1 MNISNIIT
9 PEQLDALIKFG
20 INVLIII
27 IKIAVVLGIG
37 LLHVAYATYFER
49 KVIGHMQV
57 RLGPMRVGPHG
68 LLQPFADGLK
78 LFFKEDIIPDKA
90 DKPVFYLA
98 PLIFMA
104 SAMINLSFIPFSYNS
119 YNFVIANIPF
129 SINFVI
135 ANINIGLLF
144 VFAMAGIGVYGI
156 FISGWASNSKYAFIG
171 GLRSAAQVISY
182 EIALGL
188 SLVGVMIMAGSLNL
202 TDIVRAQE
210 ESIFG
215 MFAIPQIVGFVVFTI
230 AAVAE
235 VNRTPFDMPE
245 AESELVAGYFTEYSG
260 FRFALFFLGEYIA
273 MFIMAS
279 MATVCFLGGW
289 TLPWYITK
297 FVPFITL
304 VPGIVW
310 FLMKVYAFIFFYY
323 WIRATVPRYRY
334 DQLMAIGWKILIPV
348 ALANILVTGLVKII
362 ITTLKGA

>member
-1 MNISNIIT
+1 MNINNIIS
-9 PEQLDALIKFG
+9 PEQIEALIKFG

-27 IKIAVVLGIG
+27 IKIAVVLGVG

-78 LFFKEDIIPDKA
+78 LFFKEDIIPAQA
-90 DKPVFYLA
+90 DKPVFYLG

-104 SAMINLSFIPFSYNS
+104 AAMVNLSVIPFSYS
-119 YNFVIANIPF
+119 
-129 SINFVI
+129 FVI
-135 ANINIGLLF
+135 ANINVGLLF
-144 VFAMAGIGVYGI
+144 IFAMAGIGVYGI

-171 GLRSAAQVISY
+171 GIRSAAQVISY
-182 EIALGL
+182 EIAMGL

-210 ESIFG
+210 ESVFG
-215 MFAIPQIVGFVVFTI
+215 MFAIPQIIGFVVFTI

-279 MATVCFLGGW
+279 LATVCFLGGW
-289 TLPWYITK
+289 TLPWYITE
-297 FVPFITL
+297 VIPFIKL

-334 DQLMAIGWKILIPV
+334 DQLMAIGWKILIPI
-348 ALANILVTGLVKII
+348 ALANILLTGLVKILI
-362 ITTLKGA
+362 